1 MSCVA
6 ELVVLPSANEF
17 VANGGAELLPPV
29 LFVGTPGQRDRGLK
43 SISND
48 SVAGRW
54 MLTEFIPLADEE
66 MAMTGTVVEVEI
78 PINEFALRQTV
89 SKFPSIDFEIER
101 AVAHDADRVMPF
113 IWVQSDEID
122 RDEFETVIGNDP
134 SLEQFDLIAD
144 LDEEWLYRMEWITEI
159 EALIHILVEEQG
171 TILSAVGSQA
181 GWNLRIL
188 FADRDALSR
197 TFEYCKTQG
206 LTFNIINIYQ
216 FEEGREGRLGLTEEQ
231 QDTLISAFEAGY
243 FDIPR
248 EANAEKLAADLGIS
262 HQAVSE
268 RLRRGYANLI
278 QNTLI
283 IGEGAGKEQS
293 K

>member
-1 MSCVA
+1 
-6 ELVVLPSANEF
+6 
-17 VANGGAELLPPV
+17 
-29 LFVGTPGQRDRGLK
+29 
-43 SISND
+43 
-48 SVAGRW
+48 